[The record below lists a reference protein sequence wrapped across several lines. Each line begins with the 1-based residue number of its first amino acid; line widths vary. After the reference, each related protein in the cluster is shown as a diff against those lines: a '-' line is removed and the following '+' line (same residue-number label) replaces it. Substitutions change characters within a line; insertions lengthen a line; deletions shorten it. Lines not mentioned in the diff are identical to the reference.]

1 MNNNQVFN
9 PYLPLHEYIPDGE
22 PHVFG
27 DRIYVYGSHDRFDGG
42 RFCLNDY
49 VCYSADV
56 KDLKHWKYEGVI
68 YSRMQDPVNQLPD
81 EEKIPLNENYGFKY
95 NIDPYGIH
103 AMWAPDVVQGKDGRY
118 YLYYCLDYLP
128 EIGVAVCDTPAGK
141 YEYLGRVCHKD
152 GIPLG
157 SREGDL
163 IQFDPGVFLDDDGI
177 CYLFSG
183 NGPMNKGQGVMPN
196 KASQVM
202 ALEDDMLTLK
212 QEAKTLL
219 PTLFEA
225 IGTEYEE
232 HPFFE
237 ASSIRKINGKYY
249 LVYSSTNSHEL
260 CYAVSDRPDEGY
272 RFGGTIVDIGD
283 VYLNGREEK
292 DSLNPRGNT
301 HGGIE
306 CADGKWYVFYHR
318 QTNRT
323 NFSRQGC
330 AEEICFL
337 EDGSIPQVEVT
348 SCGLN
353 GGPLRSEGKYPAS
366 ICCKLTGKDGVTM
379 SLPEDSDERYPYV
392 RQFFQDVDPDQ
403 VTGDEIDPVQGVLN
417 LRDGAEVGYKYFGG
431 KFEGR
436 MSLALRGYGDVKVE
450 IAAID
455 RKSGEEMICG
465 TLTAAGTIAMEDNRT
480 LWDCREFGG
489 APGEPFKEFT
499 ADVAVPYEEYALYFR
514 FSGDGVYDLH
524 YFVFEK

>member
-1 MNNNQVFN
+1 MEQVFN
-9 PYLPLHEYIPDGE
+9 PYLPLYEYIPDGE

-27 DRIYVYGSHDRFDGG
+27 DRVYVYGSHDRFDGG

-49 VCYSADV
+49 ICYSADV

-68 YSRMQDPVNQLPD
+68 FSRMQDPMNQLPN
-81 EEKIPLNENYGFKY
+81 EEKIPLPEHYGFPY

-103 AMWAPDVVQGKDGRY
+103 ALWAPDVTQGADGRY

-128 EIGVAVCDTPAGK
+128 EIGVAVCDTPAGR
-141 YEYLGRVCHKD
+141 YEYLGRVRHKD

-163 IQFDPGVFLDDDGI
+163 IQFDPGVFRDKDGTY
-177 CYLFSG
+177 YLFSG
-183 NGPMNKGQGVMPN
+183 NGPMNKGQGLMPD

-202 ALEDDMLTLK
+202 ALEDDMMTLK
-212 QEAKTLL
+212 KEAKTLL

-237 ASSIRKINGKYY
+237 ASSIRMINGMYY

-260 CYAVSDRPDEGY
+260 CYAISDRPDEGY
-272 RFGGTIVDIGD
+272 RYGGTIVDIGD
-283 VYLNGREEK
+283 VYLNGRTEAE
-292 DSLNPRGNT
+292 SLNPRGNT

-306 CADGKWYVFYHR
+306 CMDGKWYVFYHR

-330 AEEICFL
+330 AEEIRFL

-353 GGPLRSEGKYPAS
+353 GGPLRSEGLYPAS
-366 ICCKLTGKDGVTM
+366 ICCKLTSAVGTTM
-379 SLPEDSDERYPYV
+379 SLPDASDERYPYI
-392 RQFFQDVDPDQ
+392 RQFFPDVDPGEEADGRVYPAQ
-403 VTGDEIDPVQGVLN
+403 CIMN
-417 LRDGAEVGYKYFGG
+417 LKAGAEVGYKYFAGAFNG
-431 KFEGR
+431 KL
-436 MSLALRGYGDVKVE
+436 SLALRGYGDLSVE
-450 IAAID
+450 AVAID
-455 RKSGEEMICG
+455 RASGEEKCCG
-465 TLTAAGTIAMEDNRT
+465 VIEANGTIAKEDNRT
-480 LWDCREFGG
+480 LFDGREFGG
-489 APGEPFKEFT
+489 APGEPFVLFGT
-499 ADVAVPYEEYALYFR
+499 DITVPYEEYALYFR
-514 FSGDGVYDLH
+514 ISGDGVYDLH
-524 YFVFEK
+524 YFTFE